1 MQVSKWDLI
10 VFTQLQSFEVKL
22 IMQMLTGEKEPTLVG
37 IHHVMFS
44 LILSREN
51 WSISRK
57 IRRLIAAVSFIL
69 EEGNIQESEA

>member
-1 MQVSKWDLI
+1 MSRDLYSMQVSKWDLI

-44 LILSREN
+44 LVLSREN
-51 WSISRK
+51 WTI
-57 IRRLIAAVSFIL
+57 
-69 EEGNIQESEA
+69 